1 MDNFDDFTPTQLG
14 QGINR
19 VLREQRAQ
27 RDNPAPLERPAAPAI
42 LADPKANP
50 VQRAAAERQHA
61 DAERVYANELLQRK
75 VLTSEEQRW
84 LGSQI
89 NKAMRDGD

>member
-1 MDNFDDFTPTQLG
+1 MDNFDGMTPTELG
-14 QGINR
+14 RGINS
-19 VLREQRAQ
+19 VLREQRSQ
-27 RDNPAPLERPAAPAI
+27 RDNPQPLERPVAPAI

-50 VQRAAAERQHA
+50 IKRTEAERQHA

-75 VLTSEEQRW
+75 VLTNEEQRW